1 MLNLRNHR
9 QCPAGGFS
17 VFATTHAYRLGR
29 DDGGRAEGSDTF
41 DAERA
46 IAHRAA
52 KKARCK
58 PAPGA
63 PNRSTVKLRG
73 ARKTLSLLTI
83 LLLCFVAAVQETR
96 FVHLPFRLKS
106 ALVGVA

>member
-1 MLNLRNHR
+1 MHT
-9 QCPAGGFS
+9 AS
-17 VFATTHAYRLGR
+17 VA
-29 DDGGRAEGSDTF
+29 DDGGRAEDSDTF

-73 ARKTLSLLTI
+73 ARKTPPLLTI
-83 LLLCFVAAVQETR
+83 LLLCFVAAVQE
-96 FVHLPFRLKS
+96 P
-106 ALVGVA
+106 ALFIFPSG